1 MTTPFADLF
10 AQAESSTIEVDGEVL
25 NAVVELSVVA
35 PLIFTVVR
43 TGSRSDRAQG
53 LVLEAIGTNLRAA
66 GTEARRVTLWSDTAP
81 ETVTLEIGE
90 PGRFTVRA
98 WNTWR
103 DDDIAHAWVG
113 WSAMKRRDENGMTI
127 LACRDGH
134 EDGDFDDLIVEL
146 TYGPGDDSGVL
157 TTAFQ

>member
-1 MTTPFADLF
+1 M
-10 AQAESSTIEVDGEVL
+10 IEVDGEVL

-35 PLIFTVVR
+35 PLTFTVVR
-43 TGSRSDRAQG
+43 TVSRSDRAQG
-53 LVLEAIGTNLRAA
+53 LVLEAVGTNLRTA
-66 GTEARRVTLWSDTAP
+66 GTDASRVTLWSDTAP
-81 ETVTLEIGE
+81 ETVTLHISG

-103 DDDIAHAWVG
+103 DDDVAHAWVG
-113 WSAMKRRDENGMTI
+113 WSAMKRRDENGVTT

-134 EDGDFDDLIVEL
+134 EDGDFDDLVVEL
-146 TYGPGDDSGVL
+146 AYGPGEDSGTL